1 MSKKILLVED
11 SPTQAKRTQMILSN
25 EGYETKWVTNGREGL
40 DSITNEQP
48 DMVITDIEM
57 PVMNGYRFCKNL
69 KNDSLTTKI
78 PVVMLTSRSDSL
90 DIIKGLEAGAD
101 NFITKPFEQ
110 YYLIKQVRKI
120 FDNFAAAGKGGTAE
134 AEIIHGYQGQIALTT
149 ERQQILE
156 LLFNTINSSVECDA
170 MGLLLISNGDSHLF
184 FQVSHQPL
192 SKETSFSFK
201 KRILSAAILLCKHET
216 TVKLRTQEI
225 VNETS
230 HHEIDKEPG
239 SFANVPLINNSQTI
253 GMLAITNLKP
263 DMYDADD
270 IKFLFQLGAESAQA
284 FDRIMR

>member
-11 SPTQAKRTQMILSN
+11 SPTQAKRTRLILSN

-40 DSITNEQP
+40 DSITNEHP

-69 KNDSLTTKI
+69 KADPITTKI

-90 DIIKGLEAGAD
+90 DIIKGLEVGAD
-101 NFITKPFEQ
+101 NFITKPFEE
-110 YYLIKQVRKI
+110 YYLLERVKKI
-120 FDNFAAAGKGGTAE
+120 FKNYESEPAGKTGND
-134 AEIIHGYQGQIALTT
+134 EIIQGYQGQIALTT

-156 LLFNTINSSVECDA
+156 LLFHTINSSVACDA

-184 FQVSHQPL
+184 FQVSQQPL
-192 SKETSFSFK
+192 SKATSFAFK
-201 KRILSAAILLCKHET
+201 KKVLSAAVLLCKHET

-225 VNETS
+225 INENS
-230 HHEIDKEPG
+230 RHEIDQEPI

-253 GMLAITNLKP
+253 GILAITNLKP
-263 DMYDADD
+263 DVYDADD
-270 IKFLFQLGAESAQA
+270 IKFLFQLGTQSAQA